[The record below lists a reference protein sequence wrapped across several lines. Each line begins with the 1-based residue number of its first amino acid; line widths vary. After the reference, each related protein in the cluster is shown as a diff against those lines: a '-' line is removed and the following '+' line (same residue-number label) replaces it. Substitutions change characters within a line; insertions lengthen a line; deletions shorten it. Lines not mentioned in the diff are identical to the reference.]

1 MKTNNEWI
9 IEIPFLLRNGLISLW
24 VKRFF
29 NLSPKAVIAKKCN
42 RKGVEKVTSFGETV
56 IQKYLT
62 TNSRGFMN
70 SVNTAFNAE
79 GYATHL
85 E

>member
-9 IEIPFLLRNGLISLW
+9 IEIPFLLRNGLKPESGDC
-24 VKRFF
+24 
-29 NLSPKAVIAKKCN
+29 KKCN

-56 IQKYLT
+56 IQKCLT